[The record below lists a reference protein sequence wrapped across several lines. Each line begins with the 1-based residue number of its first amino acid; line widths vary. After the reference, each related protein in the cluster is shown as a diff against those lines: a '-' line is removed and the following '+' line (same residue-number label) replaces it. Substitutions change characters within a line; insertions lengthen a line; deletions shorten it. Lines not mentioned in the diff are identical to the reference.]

1 MISIQGMTFFL
12 SFGEEM
18 LLIEGLG
25 LHLVHIYIVLRVYM
39 AFQWFL
45 LFHKPTA
52 GYQFYVLCLEN
63 CYISPKEK
71 AHLVDTTFLFDL
83 PLAGK

>member
-1 MISIQGMTFFL
+1 MTFYL

-25 LHLVHIYIVLRVYM
+25 SHLVHIYIVLWVYM
-39 AFQWFL
+39 AFRWFL
-45 LFHKPTA
+45 LFHNPTA
-52 GYQFYVLCLEN
+52 DSQIYVLGLEK
-63 CYISPKEK
+63 CYIIPREK

>member
-1 MISIQGMTFFL
+1 
-12 SFGEEM
+12 M

-25 LHLVHIYIVLRVYM
+25 SHLVHIYSIVSLYGFPMVSIVSSN
-39 AFQWFL
+39 
-45 LFHKPTA
+45 PTA
-52 GYQFYVLCLEN
+52 DSQIYVLGLEK
-63 CYISPKEK
+63 CYIIPREK

>member
-1 MISIQGMTFFL
+1 MTFFL
-12 SFGEEM
+12 SFGEEI

-25 LHLVHIYIVLRVYM
+25 SHLVHIYIVLWVYM
-39 AFQWFL
+39 AFWWFL
-45 LFHKPTA
+45 LFHNPTTDS
-52 GYQFYVLCLEN
+52 QFYVLDIEN
-63 CYISPKEK
+63 CHIIQREK